1 MRYIVFGVNGAILR
15 TVDCPEEFASMQAQ
29 ENESILQSDIGDGS
43 THYVSDGQLIELP
56 IKPNAYSVF
65 DFQQQT
71 WIDPRTLLEVQLA
84 KWEEIKVS
92 RSVEI
97 DTTMSTPYGPFQCRA
112 EDRQNIT
119 DSILLAQTLTA
130 MSQPVAIQWT
140 LADNSVTTLDAAQMV
155 TVGLLLGQKVQA
167 AHAKARV
174 LRTAI
179 EAATTIA
186 EVEAISW

>member
-1 MRYIVFGVNGAILR
+1 
-15 TVDCPEEFASMQAQ
+15 MQAQ